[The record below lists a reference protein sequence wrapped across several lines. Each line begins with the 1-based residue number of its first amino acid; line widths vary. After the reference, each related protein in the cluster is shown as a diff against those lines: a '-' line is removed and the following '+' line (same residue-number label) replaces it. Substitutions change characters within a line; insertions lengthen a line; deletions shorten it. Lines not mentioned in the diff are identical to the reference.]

1 VPDPGKVLAVTELGV
16 RVGDLQVCAGLNLA
30 VAAGECWA
38 VLGPN
43 GVGKTTLLHTLA
55 GLRGPQGGGVSWWE
69 TPLADWPR
77 RALARRLGVLFQQ
90 PETGF
95 PARVRESVLGGRH
108 PHVGRWAWETADD
121 LAHADAAL
129 AAVGMEAFVER
140 SLDSLSGG
148 ERRRVEIATLLAQD
162 PDCALLDEPGN
173 HLDLPGQLQML
184 DLLRTRFSGPGRAL
198 VATLHDPGLA
208 MRYASHLLLLHRDGR
223 WEAGPAPRLGTAE
236 RLSALYEHP
245 LVRLEGP
252 RGPVFVPA

>member
-1 VPDPGKVLAVTELGV
+1 VPDPAPVLEVAGLSI
-16 RVGDLQVCAGLNLA
+16 RIGDRPICAGLDLTI
-30 VAAGECWA
+30 AAGDCWA

-55 GLRGPQGGGVSWWE
+55 GLRDLQGGTLSWWRR
-69 TPLADWPR
+69 PLADWPR
-77 RALARRLGVLFQQ
+77 RELARRLGVLFQQ
-90 PETGF
+90 PEAGF

-129 AAVGMEAFVER
+129 AAVGMTAFVDR
-140 SLDSLSGG
+140 ALDSLSGG
-148 ERRRVEIATLLAQD
+148 ERRRVEIAALLAQD

-184 DLLRTRFSGPGRAL
+184 DLLRDRFTGSGRAL

-223 WEAGPAPRLGTAE
+223 WEAGPAPQLGNAE
-236 RLSALYEHP
+236 RLSALYGHP
-245 LVRLEGP
+245 LVRLDGP
-252 RGPVFVPA
+252 HGPVFVPA